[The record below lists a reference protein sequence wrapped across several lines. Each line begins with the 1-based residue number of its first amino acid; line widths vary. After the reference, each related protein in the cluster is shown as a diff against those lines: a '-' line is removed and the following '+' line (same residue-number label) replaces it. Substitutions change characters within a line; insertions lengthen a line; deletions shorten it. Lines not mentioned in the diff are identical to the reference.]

1 MTSELTGELSGST
14 EGEGP
19 ALQCHQAGPLTSG
32 HWGAGTLLCL
42 PMVLLAAGASMWK
55 ISV

>member
-19 ALQCHQAGPLTSG
+19 ALQCHPDALGVWTLGGGHLT
-32 HWGAGTLLCL
+32 L
-42 PMVLLAAGASMWK
+42 PAYVLLAAGASMWK
-55 ISV
+55 IPV